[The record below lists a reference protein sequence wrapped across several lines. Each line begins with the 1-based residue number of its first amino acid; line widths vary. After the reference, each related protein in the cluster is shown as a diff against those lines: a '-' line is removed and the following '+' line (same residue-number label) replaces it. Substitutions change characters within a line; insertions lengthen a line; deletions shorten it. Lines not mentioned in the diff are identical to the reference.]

1 MTKERAA
8 ELGIRTIS
16 DLQGKANQLT
26 LGSDQEFFSRDDGLP
41 GVERTYGI
49 KFKEQRGINSGLVYK
64 AAADK
69 QVDVIVG
76 FSTDGQIP
84 ALNLQVLQDDKKFF
98 PPYFAAPVVRQD
110 TLTKYPE
117 ISQTL
122 NKLAGKIDDQRMAA
136 LNAEVTEQ
144 KKEANEVAR
153 AYLKS
158 QGLIK

>member
-1 MTKERAA
+1 MEECARSARRIA
-8 ELGIRTIS
+8 RNACQS
-16 DLQGKANQLT
+16 Q
-26 LGSDQEFFSRDDGLP
+26 
-41 GVERTYGI
+41 
-49 KFKEQRGINSGLVYK
+49 
-64 AAADK
+64 
-69 QVDVIVG
+69 
-76 FSTDGQIP
+76 
-84 ALNLQVLQDDKKFF
+84 KFF